1 MLEILQNNNMWI
13 IDDKS
18 GSLLASTG
26 DLAYME
32 PLIIVTAS
40 SILDV
45 GRGPGSVSD
54 IFCINY

>member
-1 MLEILQNNNMWI
+1 MTV
-13 IDDKS
+13 DDKS
-18 GSLLASTG
+18 GSLLVNTG
-26 DLAYME
+26 NLAYVE
-32 PLIIVTAS
+32 EQLIIVTAS

>member
-1 MLEILQNNNMWI
+1 MWV
-13 IDDKS
+13 IDDKCR
-18 GSLLASTG
+18 SLLANAG
-26 DLAYME
+26 DLAYTGE

-45 GRGPGSVSD
+45 GKRPGSVSD

>member
-1 MLEILQNNNMWI
+1 MWV

-18 GSLLASTG
+18 GSLLANT
-26 DLAYME
+26 DNLEYMGE

-45 GRGPGSVSD
+45 ERGPGSSSD
-54 IFCINY
+54 IFCIN